1 GDWTKNL
8 PNAIEGKE
16 LEVSKNIDDTTFE
29 PILHKDEG
37 KDNYYVIDKYGEK
50 LYVLNNPQPLLDFFS
65 SSEVRTITKDISKT
79 YLEDNNLIGSDDIN
93 DITLTDIKGN
103 LNSHIESYLRSMQ
116 ESFNNS
122 DDFMVSHLGDSYGN
136 SIQFI
141 NEWSEIV
148 KDYFKELSLVYTEE
162 SIAGDMQYKE
172 EATRTSEP
180 FGMSS
185 FERATKDAVSANI
198 KLRLSLLRNTDEN
211 SFDPVLNKMP
221 FKDYDE
227 VYSDLIRDLTDIMPI
242 QGEDMYNLYI
252 DRLREMSIKKPY
264 INQLVEL
271 LERSDINT
279 KRQFVQAFNL
289 HKNNFIASIVE
300 YNRNDDGTVTPEYK
314 VLNISSEADKYKK
327 VF

>member
-1 GDWTKNL
+1 MKNCILNLRYKNKEGKVEDIPSTLYASIYKATDSKNKSDAIYKMLTTSYFKERLGGDWTKNL

-93 DITLTDIKGN
+93 DITLSDIKGN

-148 KDYFKELSLVYTEE
+148 KDYFKELSL
-162 SIAGDMQYKE
+162 
-172 EATRTSEP
+172 
-180 FGMSS
+180 
-185 FERATKDAVSANI
+185 
-198 KLRLSLLRNTDEN
+198 
-211 SFDPVLNKMP
+211 
-221 FKDYDE
+221 
-227 VYSDLIRDLTDIMPI
+227 
-242 QGEDMYNLYI
+242 
-252 DRLREMSIKKPY
+252 
-264 INQLVEL
+264 
-271 LERSDINT
+271 
-279 KRQFVQAFNL
+279 
-289 HKNNFIASIVE
+289 
-300 YNRNDDGTVTPEYK
+300 
-314 VLNISSEADKYKK
+314 
-327 VF
+327 